1 MGPLLIIALGAGAAF
16 ALSKLKG
23 PPLGGANQKIT
34 VRAGNAPVFST
45 IPAQSATVQG
55 PSGLIYNVTTYQA
68 PNSDP
73 GVVAQLIGA
82 KQSTAATQVSAPMSW
97 IFFTQSRATG
107 VRSNIQRG
115 TQATA
120 QMLADFGIA

>member
-1 MGPLLIIALGAGAAF
+1 MGPLVLVGLLGAGAF
-16 ALSKLKG
+16 LLTKLKG
-23 PPLGGANQKIT
+23 KPLGGANQSIT

-45 IPAQSATVQG
+45 IPSQSATVQG
-55 PSGLIYNVTTYQA
+55 PSGLLYKVTTYQA

-82 KQSTAATQVSAPMSW
+82 KQGTAATQVNAPLSW

-115 TQATA
+115 TQTTP
-120 QMLADFGIA
+120 QMLGDFGIA